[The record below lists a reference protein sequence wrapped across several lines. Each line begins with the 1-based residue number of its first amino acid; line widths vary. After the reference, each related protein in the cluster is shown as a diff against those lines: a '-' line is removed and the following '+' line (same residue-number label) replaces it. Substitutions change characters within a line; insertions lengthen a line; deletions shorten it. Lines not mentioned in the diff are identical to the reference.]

1 MSAQKASA
9 PVRLVRLA
17 AAVLLVAL
25 AVLIIIRLAG
35 RRDQPAPAPVQPPPE
50 GRIVDLKEKVR
61 QQEYKEGRPVVD
73 VRGASFFR
81 GPDGRN
87 HLKGSVEI
95 VNLGPDGETISRLSA
110 DEVVYDPGSLR
121 FTVTGHVRVE
131 AAGVLLE
138 GDSFEFDKAAGLFS
152 TTGGGRFSSKTIS
165 GHAPEIAYRESR
177 DEVRLNGGFLVEM
190 AAGGRGDGT
199 LGVSGASF
207 VYARRERRGRVEGQ
221 AEIRSGKFRGQSAAA
236 SFVAAADEAVL
247 ESAVFEGAARVG
259 FDGAAAGGGRS
270 GEIGAERIDVAF
282 AREPF
287 AIRSLTTAGRTLLSF
302 RSPAGGK
309 DSVLAPAA
317 SMEFGRGGELLSWS
331 ASGGIQADLTDEAGL
346 SRSLEGDTAG
356 FETATGS
363 LLVRGGS
370 GRPAVADSSDAR
382 VEAPSIAVDSD
393 TRTLEAS
400 GGVVCLFKKGPG
412 QRELGFFSSG
422 ADVSVTGDKL
432 VLRSGASAA
441 SFSGNVLARQG
452 TDSLHAGALE
462 FLGEK
467 GEMRGSGGIV
477 AALTEAPSG
486 NSPARTVE
494 LGGRD
499 MVYLSDARTLTLT
512 AKAYV
517 RLRQASLEAGA
528 VTAVLGREARAVES
542 LTASTSVA
550 VFSGRY
556 VGRSESASYRTAT
569 GRIILTGRPVLTD
582 DKGGSARGD
591 KLTFNLADDKI
602 LIENEGQGRATTV
615 VRS

>member
-1 MSAQKASA
+1 
-9 PVRLVRLA
+9 
-17 AAVLLVAL
+17 
-25 AVLIIIRLAG
+25 
-35 RRDQPAPAPVQPPPE
+35 
-50 GRIVDLKEKVR
+50 
-61 QQEYKEGRPVVD
+61 
-73 VRGASFFR
+73 
-81 GPDGRN
+81 
-87 HLKGSVEI
+87 
-95 VNLGPDGETISRLSA
+95 
-110 DEVVYDPGSLR
+110 
-121 FTVTGHVRVE
+121 
-131 AAGVLLE
+131 
-138 GDSFEFDKAAGLFS
+138 
-152 TTGGGRFSSKTIS
+152 
-165 GHAPEIAYRESR
+165 
-177 DEVRLNGGFLVEM
+177 M

-199 LGVSGASF
+199 LNVSGASF

-236 SFVAAADEAVL
+236 SFVEAADEAVL

-259 FDGAAAGGGRS
+259 FDGARPAADGAARSARS
-270 GEIGAERIDVAF
+270 GSMLLSPAN
-282 AREPF
+282 
-287 AIRSLTTAGRTLLSF
+287 RSLSAPSR
-302 RSPAGGK
+302 P
-309 DSVLAPAA
+309 PAA
-317 SMEFGRGGELLSWS
+317 PSSLSDPRRAAATRSWPRRRPWSSAGAASSQLVGLGRDPGGSHGRGGPQPLP
-331 ASGGIQADLTDEAGL
+331 
-346 SRSLEGDTAG
+346 RGDTAG

-422 ADVSVTGDKL
+422 DDVSVTGDKL
-432 VLRSGASAA
+432 VLRSGASSA

-462 FLGEK
+462 FVGEK
-467 GEMRGSGGIV
+467 GEMRGRGGIA

-528 VTAVLGREARAVES
+528 VSAVLGREARAVES

-556 VGRSESASYRTAT
+556 VGRSSPLLI
-569 GRIILTGRPVLTD
+569 GRRPA
-582 DKGGSARGD
+582 GSSLPDG
-591 KLTFNLADDKI
+591 L
-602 LIENEGQGRATTV
+602 
-615 VRS
+615 S